1 MVTASIT
8 RRPRVPTLVYVAFIA
23 FITVATSVTLAVAG
37 DVAADR
43 DARLRCV
50 QLVKSYG
57 SFDVPS
63 AYRAV
68 SEPGG
73 MVVVSRADG
82 TAAHPTDADVER
94 VGFRIETTPTDNF
107 AILPLERLS
116 ATHVEGGTVYSR
128 VECVGLNCLFE
139 AAFVPSAAEATAG
152 QCGVGPSYLRV
163 VGVTDR
169 GLVEARRSIKFRW
182 GPADSALP
190 LIQLGRGA

>member
-8 RRPRVPTLVYVAFIA
+8 QRLRVPTSVCVAFIA
-23 FITVATSVTLAVAG
+23 VATSISPAVAG
-37 DVAADR
+37 DVAAGR
-43 DARLRCV
+43 DARFRCM

-82 TAAHPTDADVER
+82 TAVHPTDADVER
-94 VGFRIETTPTDNF
+94 AGFRIETTPTDNF

-128 VECVGLNCLFE
+128 VECEGLNCLFE
-139 AAFVPSAAEATAG
+139 AAFVPSTAQG
-152 QCGVGPSYLRV
+152 TAVQCEVGPSYLRV

-182 GPADSALP
+182 GPAESALP
-190 LIQLGRGA
+190 LTQLGRGA